1 MKTLL
6 KHSLILVAIGLA
18 LVANGYSQSP
28 PAPQSLD
35 TKLFSGH
42 GKKNEDAL
50 KESTDIAVAVF
61 TSLGN
66 RGADATGEDDYD
78 QAEIE
83 VVTTLKGNLPGKLK
97 VFYAVLSMPGK
108 NQESPPVL
116 GTQYIM
122 FIQKL
127 GPTEYEIKK
136 MLPATDDSIAKI
148 KALIAAAPAAK

>member
-1 MKTLL
+1 MKTVTKYTFVLAVIG
-6 KHSLILVAIGLA
+6 LILII
-18 LVANGYSQSP
+18 NGYSQ
-28 PAPQSLD
+28 PAPQPQD
-35 TKLFSGH
+35 TVTLSGH
-42 GKKNEDAL
+42 GKKNADAF

-83 VVTTLKGNLPGKLK
+83 VVTILKGNLPGKLK

-127 GPTEYEIKK
+127 GPAEYEIKK
-136 MLPATDDSIAKI
+136 LLPVTDDNATKV
-148 KALIAAAPAAK
+148 KALITAASATK